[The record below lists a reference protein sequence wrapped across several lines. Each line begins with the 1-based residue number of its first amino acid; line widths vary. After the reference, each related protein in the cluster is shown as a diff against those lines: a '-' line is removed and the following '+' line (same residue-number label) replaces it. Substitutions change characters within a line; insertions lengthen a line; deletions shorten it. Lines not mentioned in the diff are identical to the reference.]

1 LIDNYFLWFLI
12 VRDLYLKVKIG
23 RTFDKEVL
31 PMELAGSPDRTSFAT
46 FVCLRKLIM
55 CVTNWRRSLESV
67 KDIKR
72 QNLNKEV
79 LPILLPDSHYW
90 KRLELLKGI

>member
-1 LIDNYFLWFLI
+1 MRKETEKI
-12 VRDLYLKVKIG
+12 YLKVKIG

-79 LPILLPDSHYW
+79 LPMLLSGSPYW
-90 KRLELLKGI
+90 TLSELLREILQLKILN